1 MESAARPD
9 VVPEHRRH
17 VLSRRSFVSLVV
29 VGIGASAASGVLSAC
44 TPGAPASPTTA
55 PAAGATSAPA
65 AAPKSASTSAAP
77 TGQPVPGGTLTWT
90 MPFGTNIDVMA
101 VLQTGVNQFGMW
113 AYDGLF
119 DWGPDQKV
127 RPMLVKEEQVSA
139 DGLTVTWQLQQGVKF
154 HDGTP
159 FNAAAVKWNLE
170 RKINKKYS
178 PFDLL
183 PFKTVE
189 VVNDSTTRIKLDHP
203 YAGLSAVLANRSFA
217 MYSPTFVEKNGDDAM
232 KSQASGTGPYMVTD
246 FRTNEGIWLKKNPDY
261 WQKGLPYFDEV
272 VIKIVSDANTRA
284 TMLASGDADVA
295 TEILAPD
302 FQRFKT
308 TPGIKTLEGL
318 GSQQWYITIN
328 TQHPGLD
335 DKRVRQAFNY
345 AVDKEGIAKTIYL
358 GSAKP
363 AQAMFAT
370 PTLDGFSAAGVYEY
384 NPEKAKQLLDE
395 AGWRVGSDGVREKDG
410 KKLAPDIWCTKG
422 STAGDYEITE
432 LVQGQLKNVGVG
444 AKLTVLDAAT
454 FNPRIS
460 VAPQEAQYDM
470 VSYGFNAPSGG
481 VDYIVNLL
489 YSSKAFPPRY
499 YNRAYY
505 SNAEVDKLID
515 ESNNAADRATRD
527 KLYAQILK
535 AVHDDAPLIQLVDLN
550 QRIAMRDNIQGIYL
564 NGPPNNFP
572 AQFAW
577 RSA

>member
-1 MESAARPD
+1 
-9 VVPEHRRH
+9 
-17 VLSRRSFVSLVV
+17 
-29 VGIGASAASGVLSAC
+29 
-44 TPGAPASPTTA
+44 
-55 PAAGATSAPA
+55 
-65 AAPKSASTSAAP
+65 
-77 TGQPVPGGTLTWT
+77 
-90 MPFGTNIDVMA
+90 
-101 VLQTGVNQFGMW
+101 
-113 AYDGLF
+113 
-119 DWGPDQKV
+119 
-127 RPMLVKEEQVSA
+127 VK
-139 DGLTVTWQLQQGVKF
+139 G
-154 HDGTP
+154 
-159 FNAAAVKWNLE
+159 NLE
-170 RKINKKYS
+170 RNINKMYS

-203 YAGLSAVLANRSFA
+203 YAGLSAVLANRSFG

-232 KSQASGTGPYMVTD
+232 KSQACGTGPYMVTD
-246 FRTNEGIWLKKNPDY
+246 FRTNEGITLKKNPDY
-261 WQKGLPYFDEV
+261 WQKGLPYFDNV
-272 VIKIVSDANTRA
+272 NIKIVADANTRA
-284 TMLASGDADVA
+284 TMLASGDTDVA

-302 FQRFKT
+302 FQRFKST
-308 TPGIKTLEGL
+308 SGIKVLEGL

-328 TQHPGLD
+328 TQRPGLD

-345 AVDKEGIAKTIYL
+345 AVDKEGIVKTVYL

-370 PTLDGFSAAGVYEY
+370 PALDGFSPAGVYEY

-395 AGWRVGSDGVREKDG
+395 AGWKVGSDGVREKDG

-422 STAGDYEITE
+422 GTAGDYEISE
-432 LVQGQLKNVGVG
+432 LVQGQLKAIGVG
-444 AKLTVLDAAT
+444 AKLTVLDTAT

-489 YSSKAFPPRY
+489 YSTKAFPPRY

-505 SNAEVDKLID
+505 SNAEVDKLIED
-515 ESNNAADRATRD
+515 SNNAPDRATRD

-535 AVHDDAPLIQLVDLN
+535 TVHDDAPLIQLVDLN

>member
-1 MESAARPD
+1 M
-9 VVPEHRRH
+9 
-17 VLSRRSFVSLVV
+17 
-29 VGIGASAASGVLSAC
+29 GGVLAAC
-44 TPGAPASPTTA
+44 SPAAPASPASTA
-55 PAAGATSAPA
+55 STAAGATSKPA
-65 AAPKSASTSAAP
+65 AATTSAAVASNA
-77 TGQPVPGGTLTWT
+77 QPVPGGTLTWAA
-90 MPFGTNIDVMA
+90 PFGTNIDVMA
-101 VLQTGVNQFGMW
+101 VLQTGVNQFGLW

-127 RPMLVKEEQVSA
+127 HPLLVKEEQVSA

-159 FNAAAVKWNLE
+159 FNAEAVKWNLE

-183 PFKTVE
+183 PFKTVD
-189 VVNDSTTRIKLDHP
+189 VVNDTTTRLKLDHP
-203 YAGLSAVLANRSFA
+203 YAGLGAVLANRSFA

-232 KSQASGTGPYMVTD
+232 KTQACGTGPYMVTD
-246 FRTNEGIWLKKNPDY
+246 FRTNEGIWFKKNPEY
-261 WQKGLPYFDEV
+261 WQKGLPYFDNV
-272 VIKIVSDANTRA
+272 VIKIVQDANTRS

-295 TEILAPD
+295 TEIPAPD

-308 TPGIKTLEGL
+308 TPGIKVIEGL
-318 GSQQWYITIN
+318 GSQQWYITMN
-328 TQHPGLD
+328 TQRPGLD
-335 DKRVRQAFNY
+335 DKRVRQAINY
-345 AVDKEGIAKTIYL
+345 AVDKDGIVKTIYL

-370 PTLDGFSAAGVYEY
+370 PALDGFTSAGIYEY
-384 NPEKAKQLLDE
+384 NPDKAKQLLDE
-395 AGWRVGSDGVREKDG
+395 AGWKLGSDGVREKDG

-432 LVQGQLKNVGVG
+432 LVQGQLKNVGIG
-444 AKLTVLDAAT
+444 AKLTVLDNAT
-454 FNPRIS
+454 FNPRVS
-460 VAPQEAQYDM
+460 VPPQDSQYDM
-470 VSYGFNAPSGG
+470 VSLGFNDPSGG

-505 SNAEVDKLID
+505 SNPDVDALI
-515 ESNNAADRATRD
+515 EQSNNAPDIATRD

-535 AVHDDAPLIQLVDLN
+535 TVHDDAPLIQLVDLN
-550 QRIAMRDNIQGIYL
+550 QRLAMRDNIQGIFL
-564 NGPPNNFP
+564 DGPPNNFP

-577 RSA
+577 RSS

>member
-1 MESAARPD
+1 MDTSFRPD
-9 VVPEHRRH
+9 VTDSHQREL
-17 VLSRRSFVSLVV
+17 LSRRSFLSLVAL
-29 VGIGASAASGVLSAC
+29 GLGASAIGGVLSAC
-44 TPGAPASPTTA
+44 TSSAPASPTAA
-55 PAAGATSAPA
+55 PAATGNTAPA
-65 AAPKSASTSAAP
+65 AAPTSASAAASP
-77 TGQPVPGGTLTWT
+77 TGQPVPGGTLTWA

-101 VLQTGVNQFGMW
+101 VLQTGVNQFGLW

-127 RPMLVKEEQVSA
+127 HPMLVKNEQLSA
-139 DGLTVTWQLQQGVKF
+139 DGLTVTWQLQDGVKF

-159 FNAAAVKWNLE
+159 FNADAVKWNLE

-183 PFKTVE
+183 PFKTVD
-189 VVNDSTTRIKLDHP
+189 VVNETTTRIKLDHP

-232 KSQASGTGPYMVTD
+232 KTQACGTGPYIVTD
-246 FRTNEGIWLKKNPDY
+246 FRTNDSILMKKNPDY
-261 WQKGLPYFDEV
+261 WQKGLPYFDNV
-272 VIKIVSDANTRA
+272 VIKIVQDANTRA

-308 TPGIKTLEGL
+308 TPGIKVIEGL
-318 GSQQWYITIN
+318 GSQQWYITMN
-328 TQHPGLD
+328 TQHPPLD
-335 DKRVRQAFNY
+335 DKRVRQAINY
-345 AVDKEGIAKTIYL
+345 AVDKDGIVKAIYL

-370 PTLDGFSAAGVYEY
+370 PGLDGFSSAGVYEY
-384 NPEKAKQLLDE
+384 NPDKAKQLLDD
-395 AGWRVGSDGVREKDG
+395 AGWKLGSDGIREKDG
-410 KKLAPDIWCTKG
+410 QKLAPDIWCTKG
-422 STAGDYEITE
+422 ATAGDYEITE
-432 LVQGQLKNVGVG
+432 LVQGQLKDVGIG
-444 AKLTVLDAAT
+444 AKLTVLDNAT
-454 FNPRIS
+454 FNPQVS
-460 VAPQEAQYDM
+460 VPPQDSKYDM
-470 VSYGFNAPSGG
+470 VSLSFNDPSGG
-481 VDYIVNLL
+481 VDYVANML

-505 SNAEVDKLID
+505 SNPQVDQLID
-515 ESNNAADRATRD
+515 QSNTAPDVATRD
-527 KLYAQILK
+527 KLYAQIIQM
-535 AVHDDAPLIQLVDLN
+535 VHDDAPLIQLVDLN

-564 NGPPNNFP
+564 DGPPNNFP